1 MAASET
7 GHVELQAQES
17 GEQMQIQ
24 DSMLYALD
32 GLHSASSLPTQRE
45 SAAALLD
52 ICTTRRG
59 RLALM
64 CETPPPLPCT
74 LCNFTVMQ

>member
-1 MAASET
+1 MLPSRQAVVTTSN
-7 GHVELQAQES
+7 LQAQES
-17 GEQMQIQ
+17 GEQRQIQ

-32 GLHSASSLPTQRE
+32 GLHAAASLSTQRE
-45 SAAALLD
+45 SAATLLD

-64 CETPPPLPCT
+64 
-74 LCNFTVMQ
+74 